1 MRKDTSLRYVII
13 IALPAV
19 GIEQLELSNHTGK
32 KKKPQQCGKKNK
44 LSSRKKKADWAMKWQ
59 FLGEL
64 ITADQIVANEPSR
77 PDYVSDIK

>member
-1 MRKDTSLRYVII
+1 
-13 IALPAV
+13 
-19 GIEQLELSNHTGK
+19 
-32 KKKPQQCGKKNK
+32 
-44 LSSRKKKADWAMKWQ
+44 MKWQ